1 MDARAGALSPS
12 PSLSTNTID
21 ISLSFPS
28 LTVRAGAQWA
38 LSRPMLGLILTNPE
52 AFEAIKQV
60 RCLGRLLISIG
71 LENLPETILMG

>member
-1 MDARAGALSPS
+1 MATLPGQGAEGRFDADARG
-12 PSLSTNTID
+12 
-21 ISLSFPS
+21 
-28 LTVRAGAQWA
+28 GAQWA

-60 RCLGRLLISIG
+60 RCPGRLLISIG